1 MAIRMVGLRIVRKK
15 RNLNQKK
22 VALDLNM
29 TREALSHYENGKREP
44 GNAMLVHMSEYFGVS
59 IYYLI
64 TGRER
69 IPGENKAIRF
79 YDEKK
84 DEQHE

>member
-1 MAIRMVGLRIVRKK
+1 MATKMVGLRAIRLKK
-15 RNLNQKK
+15 NYNQKK

-29 TREALSHYENGKREP
+29 TREALSQYETGKREP

-69 IPGENKAIRF
+69 VPGENGTQ
-79 YDEKK
+79 ENKK
-84 DEQHE
+84 